1 MDGTPLLMCSLHI
14 RNFPARGITRQHE
27 RKRIQGSSPCHAAF
41 QPGRARRSANVNP
54 MRVLGLPIYTPR
66 AVVTRAISD
75 IAAVERLVRSLPD
88 QLERGLAIGDEL
100 VVIGHQVLEVA
111 ERLDDRAGTFNDLGE
126 RLDVRAGELLELGQS
141 IRSLGDR
148 IDDTGVEIVERAGQV
163 VNTAAELITLLP
175 AMERAL
181 DLASPL
187 GGAIDRFGRMVDRFP
202 GAPSPE
208 ASRSSEAARCRDR
221 R

>member
-1 MDGTPLLMCSLHI
+1 
-14 RNFPARGITRQHE
+14 
-27 RKRIQGSSPCHAAF
+27 
-41 QPGRARRSANVNP
+41 

-66 AVVTRAISD
+66 AVVSRAISD

-100 VVIGHQVLEVA
+100 VEIGHQVLEVA
-111 ERLDDRAGTFNDLGE
+111 ERLDDRAATFNDLGD

-141 IRSLGDR
+141 IRDLGDR
-148 IDDTGVEIVERAGQV
+148 IDGTGVEIVERAGQV

-202 GAPSPE
+202 GAPSTRRREPAKQPDGVIVE
-208 ASRSSEAARCRDR
+208 VEPGDIVEVEAADADPDQPQSASSNSSS
-221 R
+221 

>member
-1 MDGTPLLMCSLHI
+1 
-14 RNFPARGITRQHE
+14 
-27 RKRIQGSSPCHAAF
+27 
-41 QPGRARRSANVNP
+41 

-66 AVVTRAISD
+66 AVVSRAISD
-75 IAAVERLVRSLPD
+75 ITAIERLVRSLPD

-100 VVIGHQVLEVA
+100 VEIGHQVLEVA
-111 ERLDDRAGTFNDLGE
+111 ERLDDRAVTFNDLGD

-141 IRSLGDR
+141 IRDLGDR

-202 GAPSPE
+202 GAPSPRRRE
-208 ASRSSEAARCRDR
+208 PPKQPDGVIVEVRPADIIEVEPADTDPDQTESASDTSP
-221 R
+221 